1 MAPSFVDCISHTT
14 HMMSDSVLLVTG
26 EILFAQETHSFSG
39 ATVYVRLED
48 VSLADAPAKVVAE
61 QVISDLSYEAGSQ
74 AKLEFRLYGEIPD
87 ERASY
92 SVFVHVDLNGDE
104 KVSRGDYISMES
116 YPVLTFGYPK
126 QVSVRV
132 REVK

>member
-1 MAPSFVDCISHTT
+1 
-14 HMMSDSVLLVTG
+14 MMSDSVPLVTG
-26 EILFAQETHSFSG
+26 EILFAQEAHSFSG

-48 VSLADAPAKVVAE
+48 VSLADAPARVVAE

-74 AKLEFRLYGEIPD
+74 AKLEFRLDGEIPD

-92 SVFVHVDLNGDE
+92 SVCVHVDLNGDE

-132 REVK
+132 HEVK